1 MMMTSASL
9 EGTNSSVS
17 LSKCWFSVVS
27 SVVVSS
33 AAGSVVSVVSVASVV
48 VVSVV
53 AGSAGV
59 SVLAAQA
66 QKPIAMTATRSSAMI
81 FFIFYIPPET
91 CVRGSAA
98 EVS

>member
-1 MMMTSASL
+1 ML
-9 EGTNSSVS
+9 V
-17 LSKCWFSVVS
+17 
-27 SVVVSS
+27 
-33 AAGSVVSVVSVASVV
+33 
-48 VVSVV
+48 
-53 AGSAGV
+53 GSAGV

>member
-1 MMMTSASL
+1 M
-9 EGTNSSVS
+9 
-17 LSKCWFSVVS
+17 
-27 SVVVSS
+27 
-33 AAGSVVSVVSVASVV
+33 VSVVSVASVV

-53 AGSAGV
+53 AGSAGG

-98 EVS
+98 VVS